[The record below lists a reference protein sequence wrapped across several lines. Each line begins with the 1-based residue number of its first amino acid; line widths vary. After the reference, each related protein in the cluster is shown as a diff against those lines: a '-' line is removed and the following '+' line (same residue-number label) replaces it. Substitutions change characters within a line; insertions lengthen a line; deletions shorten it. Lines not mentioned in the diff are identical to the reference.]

1 MFKLKSY
8 LLKNNITYAEFAAS
22 IGVTQTSIA
31 RYINKKRFSQPR
43 IIKQIAKITDNY
55 VSPSDWYQENFT
67 TAIQEKATL
76 STPSFV
82 KGSTVCIKPC
92 EQNEMTKLQYEE
104 KNEHQQQHSHS

>member
-31 RYINKKRFSQPR
+31 RYINKKRFPQPR

-55 VSPSDWYQENFT
+55 VSPSDWYQENCT
-67 TAIQEKATL
+67 TVMQKKEISSSA
-76 STPSFV
+76 SFCDDFS
-82 KGSTVCIKPC
+82 GCRGEC
-92 EQNEMTKLQYEE
+92 ECNDMQRL
-104 KNEHQQQHSHS
+104 

>member
-31 RYINKKRFSQPR
+31 RYINKKRFPQPR

-67 TAIQEKATL
+67 TAIQEKAT
-76 STPSFV
+76 PAFV
-82 KGSTVCIKPC
+82 NGSTVCMKPC
-92 EQNEMTKLQYEE
+92 EQNEMLQSQYEE
-104 KNEHQQQHSHS
+104 KNEHQQQPSHS

>member
-31 RYINKKRFSQPR
+31 RYINKKRFPKPR
-43 IIKQIAKITDNY
+43 IIKKIAKITDNY

-67 TAIQEKATL
+67 TLIKAT
-76 STPSFV
+76 SPPSSFV
-82 KGSTVCIKPC
+82 NAFSL
-92 EQNEMTKLQYEE
+92 NEKSCAEKQRQYEE
-104 KNEHQQQHSHS
+104 RK

>member
-22 IGVTQTSIA
+22 VGVTQTSIA
-31 RYINKKRFSQPR
+31 RYINKKRFPQPR
-43 IIKQIAKITDNY
+43 IIKKIAKITDNY

-67 TAIQEKATL
+67 TVIQKKATL

-82 KGSTVCIKPC
+82 NGFSLSEKSC
-92 EQNEMTKLQYEE
+92 EQNKMVQPQYEE
-104 KNEHQQQHSHS
+104 RK